1 MRSVKHLTAAAVGL
15 VAATIVVQTGSP
27 VAALEG
33 NRERVLNAYSRLPLA
48 FVETRGPADSRVWF
62 YAQAS
67 RYAFHSHQ
75 SRRERDGSRARPPDR
90 DFACPCQKLVA

>member
-1 MRSVKHLTAAAVGL
+1 MRSVKHLAAAAVGL

-48 FVETRGPADSRVWF
+48 FVETRGPDRSASIRGKPLK
-62 YAQAS
+62 ARCSAS
-67 RYAFHSHQ
+67 RSGHSSSAPRLRTAQ
-75 SRRERDGSRARPPDR
+75 NSALDRENAAPG
-90 DFACPCQKLVA
+90 

>member
-1 MRSVKHLTAAAVGL
+1 MRSVKHLAAAAVGL
-15 VAATIVVQTGSP
+15 LAATIVVQTGSP

-33 NRERVLNAYSRLPLA
+33 NRERILNAYSRLPLA

-67 RYAFHSHQ
+67 RYAFHFTPKPT
-75 SRRERDGSRARPPDR
+75 GT
-90 DFACPCQKLVA
+90 

>member
-1 MRSVKHLTAAAVGL
+1 MRSIKHLVAAAVGL

-48 FVETRGPADSRVWF
+48 FVGNRGQTDSRGAVL
-62 YAQAS
+62 
-67 RYAFHSHQ
+67 
-75 SRRERDGSRARPPDR
+75 RAGLPVRVP
-90 DFACPCQKLVA
+90 LHT